1 MHFSSFLGDP
11 YHAYY
16 QYKVIE
22 IRDGKPVPDAPTT
35 PAAIVKTSKF
45 VFVDISFDNQRE
57 LCRLK

>member
-35 PAAIVKTSKF
+35 PAAVAKTSKF
-45 VFVDISFDNQRE
+45 VVVWHHFPNWAM
-57 LCRLK
+57 